1 MFQDPRAQ
9 LLAKLDL
16 TISDEN
22 KAISEYQALAT
33 QSQAWVNTLPQQQ
46 RYLYQ
51 AMVND
56 IRSIQGDEVRHH
68 SSLQRIRGQ
77 VAAFV
82 VYPGR

>member
-9 LLAKLDL
+9 LLAKLDMA
-16 TISDEN
+16 IRDETE
-22 KAISEYQALAT
+22 AINQYQALAT
-33 QSQAWVNTLPQQQ
+33 QFQAWVNTLPQQQ

-56 IRSIQGDEVRHH
+56 IRFIQGDEIRHH

-82 VYPGR
+82 V